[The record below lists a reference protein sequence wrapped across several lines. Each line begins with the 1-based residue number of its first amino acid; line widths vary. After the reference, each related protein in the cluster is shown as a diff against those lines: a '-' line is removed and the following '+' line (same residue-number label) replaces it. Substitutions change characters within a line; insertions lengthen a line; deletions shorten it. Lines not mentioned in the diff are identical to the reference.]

1 MIQTIKKHWRRW
13 RSTAATRRRISRYK
27 RVDSRC
33 HRCGLLGIYRY
44 PEDADATLGNLLE
57 LPVGQRNTLE
67 GMLTN
72 ARAAGRIRRDE
83 YDPRIGQDLGTVDW
97 LYGGVKCGVG
107 DHRGA
112 STSWAVP
119 GPRQSNR
126 EFMSMWG
133 KGGALVTES
142 DADSPGILGRVRGVA
157 QTFLWNLVR
166 PHDCEHFM
174 EHRPGLTPSQH
185 VQLREQPKTRWFD
198 RPLVKYVLVPLVI
211 AIGGGL
217 IVAEILGAL

>member
-1 MIQTIKKHWRRW
+1 
-13 RSTAATRRRISRYK
+13 
-27 RVDSRC
+27 
-33 HRCGLLGIYRY
+33 
-44 PEDADATLGNLLE
+44 
-57 LPVGQRNTLE
+57 
-67 GMLTN
+67 
-72 ARAAGRIRRDE
+72 
-83 YDPRIGQDLGTVDW
+83 
-97 LYGGVKCGVG
+97 
-107 DHRGA
+107 
-112 STSWAVP
+112 
-119 GPRQSNR
+119 
-126 EFMSMWG
+126 MSMWG